1 MPDPSKLPPLPRSPS
16 GSGSGSRKTSSSR
29 SSYSVSHSNG
39 EDPLQIAKLVK
50 LPQKEKTKAHL
61 RHFLTTKAYKTR
73 NAKLRA
79 EAKAEAALQKQY
91 ARVRKTEMRKKRVQE
106 VASRRTTRRKA
117 QHLQQG
123 NKEIKREKRKF
134 YHDLAKKVL
143 GKNFLRPG
151 QISLVERHLGERM
164 SVSGSAQEETLY
176 EELRR
181 SERAA
186 LAHHSSS
193 GSSSS
198 NSNHSAYDLSSS
210 GSGPKKPPPQKTTA
224 KEI

>member
-1 MPDPSKLPPLPRSPS
+1 MPPPLPRSPS
-16 GSGSGSRKTSSSR
+16 GSSSGKTRSSSYNF
-29 SSYSVSHSNG
+29 SSHSNG
-39 EDPLQIAKLVK
+39 KDPVQIAKLVK
-50 LPQKEKTKAHL
+50 LPESERARALNRMIADMRKTK
-61 RHFLTTKAYKTR
+61 RR
-73 NAKLRA
+73 QRAK
-79 EAKAEAALQKQY
+79 
-91 ARVRKTEMRKKRVQE
+91 E
-106 VASRRTTRRKA
+106 VALRRATRRKA
-117 QHLQQG
+117 RNLQQG
-123 NKEIKREKRKF
+123 NREIKREKHKF

-186 LAHHSSS
+186 LAHHSPS

-198 NSNHSAYDLSSS
+198 NSNHSAYELSSS
-210 GSGPKKPPPQKTTA
+210 GSGPKKPPPKG
-224 KEI
+224 KYKPMEEM

>member
-1 MPDPSKLPPLPRSPS
+1 MIADM
-16 GSGSGSRKTSSSR
+16 RKTKR
-29 SSYSVSHSNG
+29 R
-39 EDPLQIAKLVK
+39 QRAK
-50 LPQKEKTKAHL
+50 
-61 RHFLTTKAYKTR
+61 
-73 NAKLRA
+73 
-79 EAKAEAALQKQY
+79 
-91 ARVRKTEMRKKRVQE
+91 E
-106 VASRRTTRRKA
+106 VALRRATRRKA
-117 QHLQQG
+117 RNLQQG
-123 NKEIKREKRKF
+123 NREIKREKHKF

-186 LAHHSSS
+186 LAHHSPS

-198 NSNHSAYDLSSS
+198 NSNHSAYELSSS
-210 GSGPKKPPPQKTTA
+210 GSGPKKPPPKG
-224 KEI
+224 KYKPMEEM

>member
-1 MPDPSKLPPLPRSPS
+1 M
-16 GSGSGSRKTSSSR
+16 
-29 SSYSVSHSNG
+29 
-39 EDPLQIAKLVK
+39 QIAKLVE
-50 LPQKEKTKAHL
+50 LPQNEKAKAHL
-61 RHFLTTKAYKTR
+61 RHFLKTKAYKTR

-79 EAKAEAALQKQY
+79 EAKADAALQKQY
-91 ARVRKTEMRKKRVQE
+91 ARMRKTEMRKKRANE
-106 VASRRTTRRKA
+106 IASRRATRRKTRN
-117 QHLQQG
+117 LQQG
-123 NKEIKREKRKF
+123 NREIKREKRKF

-164 SVSGSAQEETLY
+164 SVSGSANEETLY

-186 LAHHSSS
+186 LAHRSPS

-198 NSNHSAYDLSSS
+198 NSSNSM
-210 GSGPKKPPPQKTTA
+210 
-224 KEI
+224 KEM